1 MSRTKNTRPVEIEH
15 LSALQDISDSI
26 AEEVRFVADDSE
38 EMRSFVCGMTHHLSR
53 LDDIIGILL
62 EGRELP

>member
-1 MSRTKNTRPVEIEH
+1 MTRAKKTHQVDIEH

-26 AEEVRFVADDSE
+26 TEEVRLVADDSE
-38 EMRSFVCGMTHHLSR
+38 EMRSFVCGMAHHLSR
-53 LDDIIGILL
+53 LDDIIFILL